1 MPTSSFSIGAE
12 AIGDR
17 PEIEQLLDE
26 CFGLSRRTKTSYRLR
41 EGEKPI
47 PGLSFSARDK
57 QGRLVGAISFW
68 RMRVGERGKRAILL
82 GPLAVAPDLQG
93 KGIGRALIAK
103 GIAEASLQGHDLVIL
118 VGDEP
123 YYGRVG
129 FRQVPEGQL
138 IMPGPVDP
146 KRLLHLELR
155 PGALAAAS
163 GLVLPPKRF
172 NALRGTTSVRQAPEA
187 GQGSKA
193 CRKAEALQSL

>member
-12 AIGDR
+12 LSGDR

-26 CFGLSRRTKTSYRLR
+26 CFGLSRRTKTSYRFR
-41 EGEKPI
+41 EGEQPI

-68 RMRVGERGKRAILL
+68 HLRIGERGRRAILL

-93 KGIGRALIAK
+93 KGIGRALMAK
-103 GIAEASLQGHDLVIL
+103 GIAEAGLQGHDLIIL

-129 FRQVPEGQL
+129 FRQIPEGQL

-146 KRLLHLELR
+146 KRFLYLELE

-172 NALRGTTSVRQAPEA
+172 SALRGTTSGRQAPEA
-187 GQGSKA
+187 APGSKA
-193 CRKAEALQSL
+193 CRTMEALQSL